1 MHYAGLGLKPLSQY
15 SKDAVVLVA
24 GIPLFI
30 IIVISYAGS
39 MWRFLGQ
46 GSNPCRSS
54 GCCTDNIRF
63 LALYA
68 SRELQR
74 TLLKYTFG
82 LFIPWMETFQQI
94 PTALRMKFR
103 IRMVWVVSPN
113 PQPHLVPPLLAL
125 PSALQH
131 AGLSRHWKYHSI
143 RPLSP

>member
-24 GIPLFI
+24 GTPLFI

-94 PTALRMKFR
+94 PTALRKKFR
-103 IRMVWVVSPN
+103 IRMVWLVSPN
-113 PQPHLVPPLLAL
+113 PSLTWYLLCSPSPLHSSTPAFHAIGSTI
-125 PSALQH
+125 PS
-131 AGLSRHWKYHSI
+131 GL
-143 RPLSP
+143 